1 MKALV
6 LSDSHGSFQSIM
18 NAVES
23 EKDISLIIF
32 AGDIQRD
39 ADDIAAAYPDIP
51 FEYVLG
57 NNDWYVNDVPY
68 DRLFEF
74 SGKRIF
80 LTHGHRVTLLHE
92 GVAGGADMLGHG
104 DHNDIRLGENL
115 SLLVAGIPLIF
126 FGMDPAE
133 KRKRHITSPLSN
145 FAAHTALYAP
155 YSTSSGAIC
164 PQRICHFKQKICIK
178 LQLYRYK

>member
-39 ADDIAAAYPDIP
+39 ADEHCRRIP
-51 FEYVLG
+51 LIFHLSMFSATT
-57 NNDWYVNDVPY
+57 NWYVNDVPY

-80 LTHGHRVTLLHE
+80 
-92 GVAGGADMLGHG
+92 
-104 DHNDIRLGENL
+104 
-115 SLLVAGIPLIF
+115 
-126 FGMDPAE
+126 
-133 KRKRHITSPLSN
+133 
-145 FAAHTALYAP
+145 
-155 YSTSSGAIC
+155 
-164 PQRICHFKQKICIK
+164 
-178 LQLYRYK
+178 

>member
-57 NNDWYVNDVPY
+57 NNDCT
-68 DRLFEF
+68 LTT
-74 SGKRIF
+74 F
-80 LTHGHRVTLLHE
+80 LMT
-92 GVAGGADMLGHG
+92 DC
-104 DHNDIRLGENL
+104 L
-115 SLLVAGIPLIF
+115 SFPANVF
-126 FGMDPAE
+126 F
-133 KRKRHITSPLSN
+133 
-145 FAAHTALYAP
+145 
-155 YSTSSGAIC
+155 
-164 PQRICHFKQKICIK
+164 
-178 LQLYRYK
+178 

>member
-80 LTHGHRVTLLHE
+80 LYSQRFHYSPFTRYIFMLKKYSSIYLITRCFIHNLLPLNHR
-92 GVAGGADMLGHG
+92 
-104 DHNDIRLGENL
+104 L
-115 SLLVAGIPLIF
+115 SSFLKSYHFV
-126 FGMDPAE
+126 
-133 KRKRHITSPLSN
+133 
-145 FAAHTALYAP
+145 LY
-155 YSTSSGAIC
+155 
-164 PQRICHFKQKICIK
+164 HV
-178 LQLYRYK
+178 